1 MTTVYPFTI
10 DPAAYRVATLDG
22 LWMLYPM
29 QRTNESVERSRS
41 IKRQSVPEAV
51 AASLRDRILSGE
63 FRDGEQL
70 RQEAIANEYEVS
82 RMPVREALR
91 QLEAEGLVRLQTH
104 KGAIV
109 TALSPKEVDEL
120 FDLRV
125 LLEAELLQL
134 AIPKMTDQDFT
145 TSEAAVGRLEA
156 AYRQRDVS
164 GWGALNWEYHRSLYA
179 PADRPQTM
187 ALALTIN
194 NQTDRYVRL
203 QLLLTGELERA
214 EREHRELLLLC
225 RKASVKLAVPFLKR
239 HILDTKAALLQAM
252 QENGGTAPPMSPTPG
267 ARAAAQPAPR

>member
-1 MTTVYPFTI
+1 MQKATKEG
-10 DPAAYRVATLDG
+10 AASHT
-22 LWMLYPM
+22 
-29 QRTNESVERSRS
+29 

-51 AASLRDRILSGE
+51 AASLRNRILSGE
-63 FRDGEQL
+63 FKDGEQL
-70 RQEAIANEYEVS
+70 RQEAIASEYDVS

-109 TALSPKEVDEL
+109 TTLSPKQVGEL

-125 LLEAELLQL
+125 MLESDLLGH
-134 AIPKMTDQDFT
+134 AIPRMSEPDFT
-145 TSEAAVGRLEA
+145 ASEGAMHRLEV
-156 AYRQRDVS
+156 AYHDRDVA
-164 GWGALNWEYHRSLYA
+164 GWGALNWEYHRNLYA
-179 PADRPQTM
+179 PADRAQTM

-225 RKASVKLAVPFLKR
+225 RAGNVGKAIPFLKK
-239 HILDTKAALLQAM
+239 HILDTKGELLEVM
-252 QENGGTAPPMSPTPG
+252 QRDEAGVAKPAPG
-267 ARAAAQPAPR
+267 RIRKAAA

>member
-1 MTTVYPFTI
+1 
-10 DPAAYRVATLDG
+10 
-22 LWMLYPM
+22 MLYPM
-29 QRTNESVERSRS
+29 QKKQEAAGRSQP

-51 AASLRDRILSGE
+51 AASLRGRILAGE
-63 FRDGEQL
+63 FKDGEQL

-109 TALSPKEVDEL
+109 TALSPKEVAEL

-125 LLEAELLQL
+125 LLETELLQV
-134 AIPKMTDQDFT
+134 AIPKMADPDFAA
-145 TSEAAVGRLEA
+145 SEAAVTRLEA
-156 AYRQRDVS
+156 AYHQRDVS
-164 GWGALNWEYHRSLYA
+164 GWGGLNWEYHRSLYA

-203 QLLLTGELERA
+203 QLLLTGELDRA

-225 RKASVKLAVPFLKR
+225 RKGSVRLAAAFLKR
-239 HILDTKAALLQAM
+239 HILDTKAALLRAM
-252 QENGGTAPPMSPTPG
+252 QHDAGPLPSRPIPH
-267 ARAAAQPAPR
+267 AAAQPAPR